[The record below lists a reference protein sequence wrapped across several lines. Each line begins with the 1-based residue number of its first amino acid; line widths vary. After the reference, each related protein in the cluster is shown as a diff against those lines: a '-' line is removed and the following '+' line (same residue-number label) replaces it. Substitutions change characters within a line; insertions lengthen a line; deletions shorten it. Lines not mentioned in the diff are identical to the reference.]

1 MRSLFPVVWEAV
13 PVPGISGVLAHQGG
27 WDEILMALVPIA
39 LFVGLL
45 WVAISRSHHD
55 SSGSAGRPGAS

>member
-1 MRSLFPVVWEAV
+1 MRYLFPVVWEAV
-13 PVPGISGVLAHQGG
+13 TVQGSSGVLAHQGR

-45 WVAISRSHHD
+45 WVAISRSNHG
-55 SSGSAGRPGAS
+55 SNGSAGGPGAS